1 MIEFGKNLKQMRKKR
16 GWKKAELA
24 EKCGV
29 SKDTIAAWEKGEAE
43 PTATELIAL
52 SKTFNKTVDELIQNN
67 EIIDGKRE
75 NYFRIVCR
83 FWGFVM
89 RELWSAE
96 DAKTPVWDR
105 ISTDNKVLDLVYDTT
120 MDRFISSSG
129 KVYEKYLVENSS
141 KEDRYDWVKFINRDD
156 SLSEEEGPFK
166 EYIDGECEISKS
178 YRELS
183 ERLNTRSEKFRKQ
196 LEEKF
201 KSNVYKN
208 YETMKESVQI
218 LKEHSTYSEKKIS
231 ETIENLDR
239 IISEQDEATM
249 LGRFFIFK
257 CQEIKRIFAETDDA
271 KMAELEEDLIFHQDY
286 IWNKIIV
293 EDEPAEVIP
302 D

>member
-1 MIEFGKNLKQMRKKR
+1 MEFGKNLKQMRKKR
-16 GWKKAELA
+16 GWKKVELA

-52 SKTFNKTVDELIQNN
+52 SKTFNKTVDELIQNT
-67 EIIDGKRE
+67 EMIDEKRE

-83 FWGFVM
+83 FLGFVVDG
-89 RELWSAE
+89 LWSAE

-105 ISTDNKVLDLVYDTT
+105 IFTDNKVLELVYDIAG
-120 MDRFISSSG
+120 DRFISSNG

-141 KEDRYDWVKFINRDD
+141 KEDRYDWVKFINCDD
-156 SLSEEEGPFK
+156 PLSGNEGLFK

-183 ERLNTRSEKFRKQ
+183 ERLNTRSKKFSKQ

-208 YETMKESVQI
+208 YEIMKESVQI
-218 LKEHSTYSEKKIS
+218 LKEHSTYSEKKIA
-231 ETIENLDR
+231 ETIDNLDR
-239 IISEQDEATM
+239 IISEQDEATI
-249 LGRFFIFK
+249 LGRFFTFK
-257 CQEIKRIFAETDDA
+257 CQEIKRIFAEADDA
-271 KMAELEEDLIFHQDY
+271 KMAELEDDLIFHQDY

-293 EDEPAEVIP
+293 EDEPAEVVP